1 MTMKKEHF
9 EILLED
15 IQGTNQLLLEGQ
27 VVLQNQLAQFKEEV
41 DNRFCDVD
49 EQFDLIKSE
58 LREIRKVYATL

>member
-1 MTMKKEHF
+1 MKKEHF

>member
-1 MTMKKEHF
+1 MTMNKEHF

-41 DNRFCDVD
+41 DNRFCYVD
-49 EQFDLIKSE
+49 EQFDSIKSA
-58 LREIRKVYATL
+58 LREIRKVYAKL